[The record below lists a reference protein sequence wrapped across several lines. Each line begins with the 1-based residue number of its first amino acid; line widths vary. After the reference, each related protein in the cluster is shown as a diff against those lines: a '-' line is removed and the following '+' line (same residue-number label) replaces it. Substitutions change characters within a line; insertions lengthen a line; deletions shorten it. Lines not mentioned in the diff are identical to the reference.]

1 MTNTKELI
9 LEIKRIKNK
18 RGYSYGDIAN
28 MMKEN
33 GDDPCSSATFSRLFS
48 DGSED
53 SKSFSYDYTLVPIA
67 RAILDTEF
75 LEDEDD
81 LSIKAFKE
89 LLQLK
94 KERISELE
102 QELDKEK
109 IKRHE
114 QLDEIRER
122 NKVTVDFLR
131 KQVEFKDKRMDM
143 LLERVGILL
152 ERIEVKDA
160 RIDELTRELIQLKD
174 IKDAVLNCPYRNG
187 GEVNGIDSM

>member
-9 LEIKRIKNK
+9 LEIKRIRNK
-18 RGYSYGDIAN
+18 RGYSYGDIAR
-28 MMKEN
+28 MMEDN
-33 GDDPCSSATFSRLFS
+33 GDDPCSPATFSRIFK

-75 LEDEDD
+75 LEEDDD

-109 IKRHE
+109 LRRHE
-114 QLDEIRER
+114 QLEEVREQSR
-122 NKVTVDFLR
+122 RSIEFLKEQICYKDTR
-131 KQVEFKDKRMDM
+131 MNEFSSRVEKLLDMITKKD
-143 LLERVGILL
+143 
-152 ERIEVKDA
+152 ERIEQLM
-160 RIDELTRELIQLKD
+160 DELISKD
-174 IKDAVLNCPYRNG
+174 KA
-187 GEVNGIDSM
+187 